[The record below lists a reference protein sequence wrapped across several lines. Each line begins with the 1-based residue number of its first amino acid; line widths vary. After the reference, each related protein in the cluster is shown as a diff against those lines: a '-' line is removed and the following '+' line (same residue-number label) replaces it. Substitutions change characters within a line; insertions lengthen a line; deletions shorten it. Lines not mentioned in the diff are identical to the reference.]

1 MKKTSI
7 KFLMFLCF
15 LGLFIAGCKSAKPE
29 IEEHIPVQ
37 EDLNR
42 KLIKYD
48 NILMWEI
55 NNTNSDGEDC
65 KLYVLGTYHA
75 GDERLLPFPEPVV
88 NAIEAADRF
97 CGELSGEDFASIQNE
112 LQKMVMN
119 SMLLNLNHTLVDD
132 LTEQEITLI
141 SQYIDPSDLATLIC
155 FEPWVLNTELQNIVI
170 QASSLNP
177 AFSYD
182 NLLMSCID
190 DLNFDGLD
198 DLQTQLDLMAYGN
211 WDQQLV
217 FLKDTLDGIKDLD
230 TSVENMD
237 KLYELFLSGNEQEF
251 SDFYFADVADEIS
264 KNSVYAEYM
273 NALLNER
280 NMKWA
285 ERFNEY
291 LSVPGTTF
299 IFAGAAHFIG
309 PDSVFKYMQKSGYLK
324 N

>member
-7 KFLMFLCF
+7 NFLMFLCF
-15 LGLFIAGCKSAKPE
+15 LGLFITGCKSAKPE
-29 IEEHIPVQ
+29 FEENLPIQ

-55 NNTNSDGEDC
+55 NNTNSDGEAC

-132 LTEQEITLI
+132 LSEEEIALI
-141 SQYIDPSDLATLIC
+141 SQYIDPSTLATLIC

-170 QASSLNP
+170 QASPLNP

-182 NLLMSCID
+182 SLIMSSIN
-190 DLNFDGLD
+190 DLDFDGLD

-211 WDQQLV
+211 WDQQMVL
-217 FLKDTLDGIKDLD
+217 LKDSLDGIRDLN

-251 SDFYFADVADEIS
+251 SDFYFADVADELK
-264 KNSVYAEYM
+264 KNPVYADYL
-273 NALLNER
+273 NDLLNER
-280 NMKWA
+280 NIKWA

-309 PDSVFKYMQKSGYLK
+309 PDSVFEYMRKSGYLK
-324 N
+324 D